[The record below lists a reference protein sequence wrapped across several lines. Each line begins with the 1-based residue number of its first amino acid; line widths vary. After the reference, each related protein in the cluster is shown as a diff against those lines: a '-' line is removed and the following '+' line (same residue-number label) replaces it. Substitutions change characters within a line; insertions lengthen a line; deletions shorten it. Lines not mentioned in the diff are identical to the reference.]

1 MKRYVILLSLICT
14 PALAQQGPSP
24 AEQALSGKLSQEIG
38 AGLQCTAS
46 MISAQARIKELEAQ
60 LAAATKP
67 EDQKPKP

>member
-24 AEQALSGKLSQEIG
+24 VEQALSKKLSLEYT
-38 AGLQCTAS
+38 AGLQCIAGLFTAE
-46 MISAQARIKELEAQ
+46 ARIKELEAQ

-67 EDQKPKP
+67 GDQKPKP